1 MKTDMKKL
9 YMVGASGCGREVL
22 ETVEAINKVKS
33 TYEIQGF
40 IDDDASLTG
49 KIINEQK
56 ILGTTDYLIEQGKSD
71 PEIYATVAIGD
82 PRIREKI
89 INKIQDFVLFDN
101 IIHPTARISK
111 FAKIGNGNIFQISV
125 NVLPNAEIGN
135 HCVINRMSSVGHDGK
150 LSDFVSVMNF
160 CDITGN
166 VKLGVGAYLGSSVA
180 IHPGKTIGAYAKV
193 GMGSVVISNVEEGTV
208 VIGNP
213 ARAIK

>member
-1 MKTDMKKL
+1 MKKL
-9 YMVGASGCGREVL
+9 YIVGASGFGREVL
-22 ETVEAINKVKS
+22 ETVEAINKVRP

-40 IDDDASLTG
+40 IDDDASLAG

-82 PRIREKI
+82 SRIREQIVDKLEG
-89 INKIQDFVLFDN
+89 FVLFDN

-111 FAKIGNGNIFQISV
+111 FAKIGNGNIFQASV

-135 HCVINRMSSVGHDGK
+135 HCVINGMSGVGHDGR
-150 LSDFVSVMNF
+150 LSDFVSAMSY

-166 VKLGVGAYLGSSVA
+166 VKLGRGAYLGSSVA
-180 IHPGKTIGAYAKV
+180 IHPGRTIGAYAKV
-193 GMGSVVISNVEEGTV
+193 GMGSVVLGDVRENSIVM
-208 VIGNP
+208 GNP